1 MRKLVA
7 LLVLLTA
14 GLSTQ
19 AQTSYTATL
28 DPAQA
33 GGGGRTGSGSATL
46 TLSGTTL
53 SWNVTYTGLS
63 TPDTVAHIHGPG
75 APGVSAPV
83 LFPFTGTFNV
93 TSGSFVGSTPN
104 LTAQQISDLNAG
116 LDYVN
121 IHTTA
126 FGGGEIRG
134 QITQVP
140 EPSTIALASVAA
152 LGMLTLRR
160 RRA

>member
-14 GLSTQ
+14 GISTQ

-53 SWNVTYTGLS
+53 SWNVSYTGLS

-93 TSGSFVGSTPN
+93 TAGSFVGSTTG

-116 LDYVN
+116 
-121 IHTTA
+121 
-126 FGGGEIRG
+126 
-134 QITQVP
+134 
-140 EPSTIALASVAA
+140 
-152 LGMLTLRR
+152 
-160 RRA
+160 

>member
-1 MRKLVA
+1 MLKLVA
-7 LLVLLTA
+7 VAVLLA
-14 GLSTQ
+14 ASISSQ

-28 DPAQA
+28 DAAQA
-33 GGGGRTGSGSATL
+33 GGGGRTGSGSGTL
-46 TLSGTTL
+46 TLNGTTL
-53 SWNVTYTGLS
+53 SWNIDYTGLS
-63 TPDTVAHIHGPG
+63 TPDTLAHIHGPA
-75 APGVSAPV
+75 APGSTAPV

-93 TSGSFVGSTPN
+93 TFGNFTGSATG

-140 EPSTIALASVAA
+140 EPSTIALGSVAA